1 MYKKLLKT
9 SILFSL
15 FITRFIYSSPLKA
28 EQIKNIDSI
37 LFGLYEKG
45 YKLGTQFK
53 LNENSTLLLSIS
65 HLDIHIG
72 NYDVGL
78 SKKIPFDLSNSG
90 FQIEY
95 SKYLNNDINKTGN
108 FINFALE
115 IAKLNTRTS
124 IKLSELEFNFDSI
137 TVTCRTCENYSF
149 ESRDDLI
156 FTPKISVGR
165 QFKLNKRLFLKTS
178 IGVQYLA
185 LPEVNGKYNSYSKLP
200 FYIREELLEAKSN
213 INKNIQNLPSFYPSA
228 SMYFVYKI

>member
-9 SILFSL
+9 SILFSS
-15 FITRFIYSSPLKA
+15 FISRFIYSSPLKA
-28 EQIKNIDSI
+28 DQIKNIDSI

-65 HLDIHIG
+65 HLDIHVG

-78 SKKIPFDLSNSG
+78 SKKIPFDLSNRG

-115 IAKLNTRTS
+115 ISKLNTRTS
-124 IKLSELEFNFDSI
+124 IKLSELKFDFNSLV
-137 TVTCRTCENYSF
+137 VTCRTCDNYIF

-165 QFKLNKRLFLKTS
+165 QSKLNKRLYLNTS

-185 LPEVNGKYNSYSKLP
+185 LPEVNGMYNSYSQLP
-200 FYIREELLEAKSN
+200 FYIREELFEVKSN
-213 INKNIQNLPSFYPSA
+213 INKNIQNLPRFYPSA
-228 SMYFVYKI
+228 SINFVYKI